1 MMKERYAV
9 KDTAVGG
16 REIMLERVL
25 QTDRHKRWLCEL
37 AVSCEHCNDPLG
49 SIKGEEFLDQFE

>member
-1 MMKERYAV
+1 MR
-9 KDTAVGG
+9 DTAVGG
-16 REIMLERVL
+16 GEIMLERVL
-25 QTDRHKRWLCEL
+25 QTDRHKQWLCEL